1 MQMTSAQIMGL
12 VPMLVK
18 QGHTRDT
25 LRAYFGTENERQLNM
40 ALLQLLCDG
49 VILRRPNNGLEVASG
64 SDS

>member
-25 LRAYFGTENERQLNM
+25 LKAYFGTENEQQLRM

-49 VILRRPNNGLEVASG
+49 VLLRRPDNGLEVADRSEA
-64 SDS
+64 

>member
-25 LRAYFGTENERQLNM
+25 LKAYFGPENERQLSM

-49 VILRRPNNGLEVASG
+49 VLLRKSGSGLEVAESAE
-64 SDS
+64 S